1 MKKEL
6 RQDLYTQT
14 EYARKIKISQPR
26 VAQMIKE
33 GKLAT
38 VYINGAIL
46 IKHV

>member
-33 GKLAT
+33 GKLHT

>member
-14 EYARKIKISQPR
+14 EYARKLKISQPR

-33 GKLAT
+33 GKFPT
-38 VYINGAIL
+38 VYINGVIL